1 MTTARCLRAVFIQGE
16 RMMRVMLV
24 EDDARLAELVMEY
37 LNNYEFAVELVTR
50 GDEAL
55 ARFQASLPDLVVLDL
70 MLPGTDGMVV
80 CRQLRAVSDVPILIL
95 TAREDSYDEVSGLE
109 QGADDFVNKP
119 VQPRV
124 LLARLRALA
133 RRRLPAAP
141 DPAPQEPAAPSG
153 HDDTPVYDFGALHIA
168 TADRSVVWRGQ
179 ECVLSNTEYKLL
191 LVLVES
197 AGRVLSRDALLKK
210 MRGIEFDGLD
220 RSIDNAISKL
230 RRRFDDVDSSKIK
243 TVWGEGYLFSP
254 SAWN

>member
-1 MTTARCLRAVFIQGE
+1 
-16 RMMRVMLV
+16 MRVMLV

-37 LNNYEFAVELVTR
+37 LNGYEFEVELVTR

-55 ARFQASLPDLVVLDL
+55 ARFQASQPELVVLDL

-133 RRRLPAAP
+133 RRRQIAAP
-141 DPAPQEPAAPSG
+141 GQPESVTP
-153 HDDTPVYDFGALHIA
+153 DDTTPIYEFGALRIV

-197 AGRVLSRDALLKK
+197 AGQVLSRDALLKK
-210 MRGIEFDGLD
+210 MRNIEFDGLD

-230 RRRFDDVDSSKIK
+230 RRRFDDTDSSKIK

-254 SAWN
+254 SAWH

>member
-1 MTTARCLRAVFIQGE
+1 MV
-16 RMMRVMLV
+16 RVMLV

-37 LNNYEFAVELVTR
+37 LNGYEFAVELVTR

-55 ARFQASLPDLVVLDL
+55 ARFQASAPDLVVLDL

-133 RRRLPAAP
+133 RRRQVVAA
-141 DPAPQEPAAPSG
+141 EPAAAGPVTVSG
-153 HDDTPVYDFGALHIA
+153 TDATPVYTFGALRIV

-191 LVLVES
+191 LVLAES

-230 RRRFDDVDSSKIK
+230 RRRFDDTDSSKIK

-254 SAWN
+254 SAWH